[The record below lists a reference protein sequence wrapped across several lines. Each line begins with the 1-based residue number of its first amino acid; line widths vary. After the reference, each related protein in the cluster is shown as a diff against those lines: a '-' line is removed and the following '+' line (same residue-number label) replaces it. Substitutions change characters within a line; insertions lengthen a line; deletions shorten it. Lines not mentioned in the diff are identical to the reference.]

1 MLVLVYVDDI
11 ILTGSSP
18 QLVQQVNTDLQSTF
32 TLKDLGELNY
42 FLGIQVTRNTLG
54 LHISQ
59 SKYIVDLLGKVNMQ
73 DSTPCSTLMASGIP
87 LTKADSELFSDGTL
101 YRSTVGALQYVT
113 LTKPEITFSVNKLSQ
128 FLSAPIVN
136 HWQASKRILRYMKGA
151 ILLGLQFYNHGT
163 LQIDCSSDADW
174 ARDRDDRKSVASY
187 YVFLGRNLVS

>member
-73 DSTPCSTLMASGIP
+73 DSTPCSTPMASRIP
-87 LTKADSELFSDGTL
+87 LTKADSELFL
-101 YRSTVGALQYVT
+101 MVLCIEAL
-113 LTKPEITFSVNKLSQ
+113 LEPSNML
-128 FLSAPIVN
+128 P
-136 HWQASKRILRYMKGA
+136 
-151 ILLGLQFYNHGT
+151 
-163 LQIDCSSDADW
+163 
-174 ARDRDDRKSVASY
+174 
-187 YVFLGRNLVS
+187 

>member
-87 LTKADSELFSDGTL
+87 LTKADSELFL
-101 YRSTVGALQYVT
+101 MVLCIEAL
-113 LTKPEITFSVNKLSQ
+113 LEPSNML
-128 FLSAPIVN
+128 P
-136 HWQASKRILRYMKGA
+136 
-151 ILLGLQFYNHGT
+151 
-163 LQIDCSSDADW
+163 
-174 ARDRDDRKSVASY
+174 
-187 YVFLGRNLVS
+187 